1 MTCKRVPDQLERG
14 RILTENIN
22 PQGNCHIVKETEK
35 SETSLKEQAKMDDCA
50 IIQDFLK
57 KGILYN

>member
-1 MTCKRVPDQLERG
+1 MSDRSDKLHEICGLYDA
-14 RILTENIN
+14 N
-22 PQGNCHIVKETEK
+22 
-35 SETSLKEQAKMDDCA
+35 KEQAKIDDCA